1 MIFFFFRKVVI
12 TMRKKFFLYK
22 KKKKKKLC
30 NILWFYNEIAVYIFI
45 QAYSV
50 LVFFRKSG
58 YYNEKNV
65 FYRQIRK
72 IM

>member
-1 MIFFFFRKVVI
+1 MK
-12 TMRKKFFLYK
+12 KKFFIQEI

-50 LVFFRKSG
+50 LIFFLEKVVITMEKKSFL
-58 YYNEKNV
+58 YTKLEK
-65 FYRQIRK
+65 
-72 IM
+72 